1 MHKDSIISK
10 VVQHIPPSGIRR
22 FFDLTASMQ
31 DVISLGVGEPDFV
44 TPWHIREEGLYSLEK
59 GYTSYTTN
67 AGLLELRELI
77 TQRLIN
83 DYEIRYNPVNEILI
97 TVGVSEGI
105 DLALRAILNLGDEVI
120 IPEPCYVSYK
130 PCIMF
135 AGGKPV
141 IIPTNASN
149 GFKITQEQ
157 IEQAITKKTKAILLS
172 YPSNPTGTIMNR
184 EELIKISSVVKKH
197 KLIVIAD
204 ETYSLLTYDTAPISF
219 ASLPDMK
226 EQTILLDGFSK
237 AYAMT
242 GWRIGYAAG
251 NLEII
256 LAMTKIHQYTMLCA
270 SIIAQRAAIEALRNG
285 HGDVQSM
292 RNEYS
297 QRRKILVNGL
307 NEIGLEC
314 HLPGGAFYVFPSIK
328 NTGLYS
334 EEFAEKLLFEEK
346 VAVVPGTAFGECG
359 EGYVRCSY
367 ATSLSKIEE
376 ALERMGRFVK
386 NLVRI

>member
-1 MHKDSIISK
+1 MYKDSIISK
-10 VVQHIPPSGIRR
+10 VVQQIPPSGIRR
-22 FFDLTASMQ
+22 FFDLTTSMQ

-83 DYEIRYNPVNEILI
+83 DYGIRYNPANEILI

-130 PCIMF
+130 PCILF

-157 IEQAITKKTKAILLS
+157 IKQAITKKTKAILLS
-172 YPSNPTGTIMNR
+172 YPSNPTGTTMDR
-184 EELIKISSVVKKH
+184 EELIKISSVVKKYE
-197 KLIVIAD
+197 LIVIAD

-219 ASLPDMK
+219 ASLPEMK

-251 NLEII
+251 NSEII
-256 LAMTKIHQYTMLCA
+256 GAMTKIHQYTILCA

-285 HGDVQSM
+285 QGDVQSM
-292 RNEYS
+292 HNEYS
-297 QRRKILVNGL
+297 QRRKMLVKGL

-314 HLPGGAFYVFPSIK
+314 HLPGGAFYAFPSIK
-328 NTGLYS
+328 NTGLCS

-386 NLVRI
+386 NLVRT